1 MNRVM
6 NIGEA
11 AEAAGVST
19 KMIRH
24 DEQIGLV
31 PAAAR
36 TDAGY
41 RQYFE
46 RDVSVLRFIR
56 QARRLGFS
64 IEQIAELLGL
74 WSDAHRASR
83 SVKAVAQQHVADLEQ
98 KSGVDRA
105 GRAAQVGDGAQVV
118 GLEATHAA
126 DAGTDG
132 GPRRPD
138 GLDPPAASAPRR
150 ALTRCEATQ
159 GAGIL
164 GCLTPADCRP
174 AMGRAAGLLSGSA
187 RSRHRA
193 GPRCRPWWPAPGTGC
208 SRPR

>member
-1 MNRVM
+1 MNRAM

-24 DEQIGLV
+24 YEQIGLV

-36 TDAGY
+36 SDSGY
-41 RQYFE
+41 RQYTE

-56 QARRLGFS
+56 QSRRLGFS

-98 KSGVDRA
+98 KMREMAEMKQALDRLVA
-105 GRAAQVGDGAQVV
+105 SCQGDDQPHCAILAELAVQSTAAPDPGSIEPGA
-118 GLEATHAA
+118 LRKSAA
-126 DAGTDG
+126 V
-132 GPRRPD
+132 RK
-138 GLDPPAASAPRR
+138 PAASKPRSR
-150 ALTRCEATQ
+150 SMPEL
-159 GAGIL
+159 
-164 GCLTPADCRP
+164 PASH
-174 AMGRAAGLLSGSA
+174 AGLMAWTHQLHH
-187 RSRHRA
+187 RH
-193 GPRCRPWWPAPGTGC
+193 GGH
-208 SRPR
+208 

>member
-1 MNRVM
+1 MHHAM

-24 DEQIGLV
+24 YEQIGLL

-41 RQYFE
+41 RQYAE

-83 SVKAVAQQHVADLEQ
+83 SVKAVAQRHVADLAQ
-98 KSGVDRA
+98 KMRELADMKQALERLVASCHGDDHPHCAILAELAVQSP
-105 GRAAQVGDGAQVV
+105 AAPVPGSI
-118 GLEATHAA
+118 EP
-126 DAGTDG
+126 GTLRK
-132 GPRRPD
+132 PASARRPAAAKAR
-138 GLDPPAASAPRR
+138 PPAAPAP
-150 ALTRCEATQ
+150 A
-159 GAGIL
+159 
-164 GCLTPADCRP
+164 PHH
-174 AMGRAAGLLSGSA
+174 AGLMAWTHQLHQRHGGS
-187 RSRHRA
+187 
-193 GPRCRPWWPAPGTGC
+193 
-208 SRPR
+208 